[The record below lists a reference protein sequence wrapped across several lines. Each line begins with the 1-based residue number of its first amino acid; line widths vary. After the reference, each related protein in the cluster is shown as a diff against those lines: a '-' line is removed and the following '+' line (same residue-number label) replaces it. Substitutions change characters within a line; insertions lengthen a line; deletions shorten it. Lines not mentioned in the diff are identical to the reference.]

1 MAGFVHVTLKLATSL
16 DGKIATSTGQSQW
29 ITGAEARDAVHALRA
44 RYDVILTGIGTVL
57 ADDPR
62 LTVRPGGVK
71 AAEQPERAVLDTRL
85 RILPGAKLFE
95 EGPAIIFHGSDDEA
109 RAKALSAKGAR
120 LVRVETGADGHA
132 DLRAALRYLGSAGH
146 SRVLIEAGGKLAASA
161 LKAGLVHRLEWFRAP
176 MIIGGDGMDV
186 FAALGLGNL
195 ASAPQFRRTS
205 VRVIGRDLHES
216 YEREGN

>member
-16 DGKIATSTGQSQW
+16 DGKIATASGQSQW
-29 ITGAEARDAVHALRA
+29 ITGPEARDAVHALRA
-44 RYDVILTGIGTVL
+44 RYNVILTGIGTVL

-71 AAEQPERAVLDTRL
+71 AASQPERAVLDTDL
-85 RILPGAKLFE
+85 RVLPGAKLFE
-95 EGPAIIFHGSDDEA
+95 EGPAIIFHASDDEA
-109 RAKALSAKGAR
+109 RAKALSARGAR
-120 LVRVETGADGHA
+120 LVRIETGSDGHT
-132 DLRAALRYLGSAGH
+132 DLRAALRYLSSAGH
-146 SRVLIEAGGKLAASA
+146 SRVLIEAGGTLAGSA

-186 FAALGLGNL
+186 FSALGL
-195 ASAPQFRRTS
+195 ASLEAAPQFRRTS

-216 YEREGN
+216 YDREGN

>member
-1 MAGFVHVTLKLATSL
+1 MAGFAHVTLKLATSL

-29 ITGAEARDAVHALRA
+29 ITGPEARDAVHALRT
-44 RYDVILTGIGTVL
+44 RYDVILTGVGTVL

-71 AAEQPERAVLDTRL
+71 AERQPERAVLDTSL

-95 EGPAIIFHGSDDEA
+95 EGPAIIFHASDDET
-109 RAKALSAKGAR
+109 RIKALSAKGGR
-120 LVRVETGADGHA
+120 LVRVADGHT
-132 DLRAALRYLGSAGH
+132 DLKAALRYLASAGH
-146 SRVLIEAGGKLAASA
+146 SRVMIEAGGKLAGAA

-176 MIIGGDGMDV
+176 MIIGGDGLDV
-186 FAALGLGNL
+186 FAPLGLGNL
-195 ASAPQFRRTS
+195 AGAPQFRRTS

>member
-1 MAGFVHVTLKLATSL
+1 MTGFAQVTLKLATSL

-29 ITGAEARDAVHALRA
+29 ITGPEARDAVHALRT

-71 AAEQPERAVLDTRL
+71 AAQQPERAVLDTNL
-85 RILPGAKLFE
+85 RVLSGAKLFE
-95 EGPAIIFHGSDDEA
+95 EGPAIIFHACDDEA
-109 RAKALSAKGAR
+109 RANALSAKGAR
-120 LVRVETGADGHA
+120 LVRIATGTDGHT
-132 DLRAALRYLGSAGH
+132 DLRAALRYLAAAGH
-146 SRVLIEAGGKLAASA
+146 TRVLIEAGGRLAASA

-176 MIIGGDGMDV
+176 MIIGGDGLDV

-195 ASAPQFRRTS
+195 SSAPQFRRTS
-205 VRVIGRDLHES
+205 VRVIGPDLHES

>member
-1 MAGFVHVTLKLATSL
+1 MTRFVHVALKLATSL

-29 ITGAEARDAVHALRA
+29 ITGSEARDAVHALRS

-71 AAEQPERAVLDTRL
+71 AAEQPERAVLDTSL

-95 EGPAIIFHGSDDEA
+95 EGPAIIFHASDDEA

-120 LVRVETGADGHA
+120 LVRVEKGADGHVS
-132 DLRAALRYLGSAGH
+132 LKAALQYLSSAGH
-146 SRVLIEAGGKLAASA
+146 SRVLIEAGGRLAGAA
-161 LKAGLVHRLEWFRAP
+161 IKAGLVHRLEWFRAP

>member
-16 DGKIATSTGQSQW
+16 DGKIATANGQSQW
-29 ITGAEARDAVHALRA
+29 ITGPEARDAVHALRA

-71 AAEQPERAVLDTRL
+71 AATQPERAVLDTDL
-85 RILPGAKLFE
+85 RVLPGAKLFE
-95 EGPAIIFHGSDDEA
+95 EGPAIIFHASDNEA

-120 LVRVETGADGHA
+120 LVRVATSNGHT
-132 DLRAALRYLGSAGH
+132 DLGAALRYLSSAGH

-161 LKAGLVHRLEWFRAP
+161 VKAGLVHRLEWFRAP
-176 MIIGGDGMDV
+176 MIIGGDGTDV